1 MNHQSDPS
9 SHDKVLKQ
17 IAGEF
22 CRFREEVGGH
32 PPEALRSIAIS
43 AVGMGLSKSSVAVA
57 AGVSPGTIRNW
68 LGKAPKAR
76 RLELVAA
83 PETGWR
89 SETPLGADLIC
100 IRLASGV
107 EIDFPRSELSVE
119 FLSALNSI
127 GGSR

>member
-17 IAGEF
+17 MAREF

-32 PPEALRSIAIS
+32 PPEALRSMTIS
-43 AVGMGLSKSSVAVA
+43 AVGMGLSNSSVAAA

-68 LGKAPKAR
+68 LRKAPKAK

-83 PETGWR
+83 PDAGWR
-89 SETPLGADLIC
+89 RETPLVVDLIC

-107 EIDFPRSELSVE
+107 EIDFPRNELSVE
-119 FLSALNSI
+119 FLAALNSI